1 MRSCLQAPAPAALDA
16 AVAGWAVGRLT
27 AQRALAA
34 GATVDLVPAAPG
46 RRVIA
51 LDGKALWGSA
61 PRATPEPAAAAAQGG
76 GDTHLVAA
84 LDQASGAPSGR
95 SPVPSPAGVPETG
108 STPKPPHLSQSASQR
123 SNDPCDERACH
134 RPSEASRCRTSLG
147 GQNWSIKSI
156 SVSAAWRGAVSR

>member
-1 MRSCLQAPAPAALDA
+1 MPCEATQRSCLQATDPAALDA

-61 PRATPEPAAAAAQGG
+61 PRATPEPAGAAAQGG

-84 LDQASGAPSGR
+84 LDQASGATLGQVACAEPRGGARDCERPQTS
-95 SPVPSPAGVPETG
+95 SPQSKRIPA
-108 STPKPPHLSQSASQR
+108 QQR
-123 SNDPCDERACH
+123 SVR
-134 RPSEASRCRTSLG
+134 
-147 GQNWSIKSI
+147 
-156 SVSAAWRGAVSR
+156 